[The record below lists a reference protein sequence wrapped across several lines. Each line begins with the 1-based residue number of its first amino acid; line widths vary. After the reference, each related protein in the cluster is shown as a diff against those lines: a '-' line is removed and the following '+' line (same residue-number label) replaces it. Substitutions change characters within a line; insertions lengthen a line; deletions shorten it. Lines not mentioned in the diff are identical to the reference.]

1 MPIVRGFEFPGTLW
15 YLLDQDTW
23 VRREP
28 SGDAIIGITAL
39 GCHISGEF
47 MEFIPRSPGTLVE
60 QGRSL
65 GALEMSKV
73 IRSTRSP
80 VAGEVLEANPA
91 VRASPKLINSDPF
104 GEGWLVRLRPSAWE
118 SDITSLVTGDAIEP
132 AVEAYMS
139 LLVETFGIDKPKG

>member
-1 MPIVRGFEFPGTLW
+1 MPIVRGFDFPGTLW

-28 SGDAIIGITAL
+28 SDDAIVGITAL
-39 GCHISGEF
+39 GAHISGEF
-47 MEFIPRSPGTLVE
+47 MEFIPREPGTVVE
-60 QGRSL
+60 RGRSL

-80 VAGEVLEANPA
+80 VAGEILEVNPA
-91 VRASPKLINSDPF
+91 VRANPGLINSDPF

-118 SDITSLVTGDAIEP
+118 SDIATLVTGEAIAP

-139 LLVETFGIDKPKG
+139 LLVETFGIDKPGG